1 MVAFLVLVVL
11 FTFAAWYGTKR
22 AGEILGRKVNA
33 AHHAA
38 EYILDTAKVPPE
50 WVKAEYQLHSPNPR
64 WERQQKRKAIRKL
77 RKLRSYL
84 ERTPCFTD
92 VGSREWVLAELQFIE
107 RQWRQGELAEIME
120 ADTLCQQEDARGT
133 GEYILSE

>member
-1 MVAFLVLVVL
+1 MVWVIVVAFLILVVL

-22 AGEILGRKVNA
+22 AGEVLGRKVNA

-50 WVKAEYQLHSPNPR
+50 WVEVEYQPHIPNPK
-64 WERQQKRKAIRKL
+64 WERRQKRKAIRKL
-77 RKLRSYL
+77 KKLRSYL

-92 VGSREWVLAELQFIE
+92 VGSRELVLAELQRVE
-107 RQWRQGELAEIME
+107 RLWLQGDLAEIVE
-120 ADTLCQQEDARGT
+120 DETSHKQEVAYGP
-133 GEYILSE
+133 